1 MPILR
6 LTLILFCLCGLT
18 TAASAGCVW
27 RGTAPFCSGSCKAGE
42 NQKLRTTTG
51 VEYSG
56 SGALCV
62 TGSKALCCTA
72 EQAPKAEAN
81 PDCKVAGTVR
91 TDIAQSDCTE
101 AQQTGCIRR
110 LLNDEQYGNCILVN
124 KRKAGKVVKLGKP
137 KTPPSNTTA
146 QKTASAVQA
155 TDVYD
160 TNDGQSEARCTMNVG
175 DSARY
180 VSSKAGETD
189 WVRLDRF
196 SNDCGNKFGWVWN
209 GGSLSIK

>member
-72 EQAPKAEAN
+72 EAAPKAEAN
-81 PDCKVAGTVR
+81 PDCNIGGTVR
-91 TDIAQSDCTE
+91 TDIAQSDCEE
-101 AQQTGCIRR
+101 AQKTGCIRR
-110 LLNDEQYGNCILVN
+110 LLNEKQYGNCILAN
-124 KRKAGKVVKLGKP
+124 KPKPARDGRVVKFGKEDNSRRDV
-137 KTPPSNTTA
+137 KA
-146 QKTASAVQA
+146 IQA
-155 TDVYD
+155 TDVYKS
-160 TNDGQSEARCTMNVG
+160 NDGDSEAICTMNAG
-175 DSARY
+175 DSAQW
-180 VSSKAGETD
+180 VVVKSGEPD
-189 WVRLDRF
+189 WVRLRNISGECD
-196 SNDCGNKFGWVWN
+196 GKFGWVWN
-209 GGSLSIK
+209 GGSLKKFK